1 MAQYE
6 EASKIALHDLK
17 PTHPTRLSVALNF
30 SVFLYE
36 ALGDVQEAVNVSREA
51 FDHGVN
57 ELETV
62 DVK

>member
-6 EASKIALHDLK
+6 EASKIALRDLK
-17 PTHPTRLSVALNF
+17 PTNPTRLSVALNF

-57 ELETV
+57 ELEAV
-62 DVK
+62 DVR